1 MKITTSKQQINNQDN
16 NKQTTKITTICL
28 LVPLSICIRVEEA
41 LMSENREAYGQA
53 LSDLFNEAVKAYSN
67 IVRLTSTA
75 TSWNRED
82 TIKEIVQRVLAAQ
95 GYILDNVE
103 AIIKLYVVSAT
114 VAGKNPNEQKTR
126 LLLRS
131 ARRLI
136 KLANKIRATA
146 PGNKSDYE
154 IVEVFTK
161 ELVSQS
167 KTRTFYFT
175 TYMLFKNI
183 LKRSKELLEES
194 SNNLTLIGV
203 LPRRRALEEF
213 EESIPSVGELSQPV
227 DNDKAGEGA

>member
-1 MKITTSKQQINNQDN
+1 
-16 NKQTTKITTICL
+16 
-28 LVPLSICIRVEEA
+28 VPPLYIRVEEA
-41 LMSENREAYGQA
+41 LMSENHEAYGQA
-53 LSDLFNEAVKAYSN
+53 LSDMFNEAVKAYSN

-75 TSWNRED
+75 TSWNREG
-82 TIKEIVQRVLAAQ
+82 TIKEIVQRILAAQ

-146 PGNKSDYE
+146 PGNKSDHE

-175 TYMLFKNI
+175 TYRLFKNL

-194 SNNLTLIGV
+194 SNNLALIGV

-213 EESIPSVGELSQPV
+213 EESIPSVGELPQPV
-227 DNDKAGEGA
+227 DNDERGEDV